1 MPDGLQ
7 TMVSGT
13 MRPGFESKRHGGTMN
28 DRLDDR
34 RDDRL
39 DLAPGSARQ
48 DAVFV
53 SRPFPPSLRALLE
66 ECHENVFCTEARCAA
81 LPADAEVACYVA
93 LRDGVPVTGVLYR
106 REGGTITI
114 LSELFAIG
122 GDALEQMARCL
133 LARHEGVHLIHF
145 PAVEAPPWPM
155 PFPCQRYDATEDLV
169 ISLPGTPEAYLAS
182 LGPNTR
188 AAIRRAQRMVAQQAP
203 DLAFSFHGPDT
214 IERDDIAALV
224 ALNCQRLTHKGQS
237 PSHTA
242 DSLAML
248 GNMLGAYGCV
258 LLARSGGRIHAGVA
272 CTHVG
277 RHAYMHVIAHDPG
290 FDQARLGLLCCFMSI
305 CESIRRG
312 IRAYHLLSGR
322 YDYKRRLLGQQRD
335 FDRIVVYRSPASVM
349 ASLPTYART
358 LVRGRGREA
367 KQRIS
372 SWRRSWKS

>member
-1 MPDGLQ
+1 
-7 TMVSGT
+7 
-13 MRPGFESKRHGGTMN
+13 MN

-34 RDDRL
+34 L
-39 DLAPGSARQ
+39 DLESGAARYETLL
-48 DAVFV
+48 VR
-53 SRPFPPSLRALLE
+53 RPFPPSLRAMLE
-66 ECHENVFCTEARCAA
+66 KCHENVFCTEARCAA
-81 LPADAEVACYVA
+81 LPADAEVACYAV
-93 LRDGVPVTGVLYR
+93 LHDGVPVAAVLYR
-106 REGGTITI
+106 REGGTITV
-114 LSELFAIG
+114 LSELFAIAG
-122 GDALEQMARCL
+122 GALEQMVRCL
-133 LARHEGVHLIHF
+133 LARHEDVHLVHF
-145 PAVEAPPWPM
+145 PAVDTPPWPM
-155 PFPCQRYDATEDLV
+155 PFPCQRYGATEDMV
-169 ISLPGTPEAYLAS
+169 ISLQGTPEAYLAS

-203 DLAFSFHGPDT
+203 DLAFTFHGPDT
-214 IERDDIAALV
+214 IERADVAALV
-224 ALNCQRLTHKGQS
+224 ALNCLRLSDKGQS

-248 GNMLGAYGCV
+248 HSMLGAYGCV
-258 LLARSGGRIHAGVA
+258 LLARSGGRIRAGVA

-312 IRAYHLLSGR
+312 MREYHLLSGR

-335 FDRIVVYRSPASVM
+335 FERIVVYRSLASVM
-349 ASLPTYART
+349 ANLPTYART
-358 LVRGRGREA
+358 LVRGRGRQA

>member
-1 MPDGLQ
+1 
-7 TMVSGT
+7 
-13 MRPGFESKRHGGTMN
+13 MN

-34 RDDRL
+34 L
-39 DLAPGSARQ
+39 DLASGSARQ
-48 DAVFV
+48 EAVFV
-53 SRPFPPSLRALLE
+53 GRPFPPSLRAMLE
-66 ECHENVFCTEARCAA
+66 TCHENVFCTVARCAA
-81 LPADAEVACYVA
+81 VPTDAEVACYLA
-93 LRDGVPVTGVLYR
+93 LRDGDPVTGVLYR
-106 REGGTITI
+106 REGRTITV
-114 LSELFAIG
+114 LSELLSIAG
-122 GDALEQMARCL
+122 GALEQMVRCL
-133 LARHEGVHLIHF
+133 LARHQGVHLIHF
-145 PAVEAPPWPM
+145 PAVQAPSWPL
-155 PFPCQRYDATEDLV
+155 PFPCQRYGATEDLV
-169 ISLPGTPEAYLAS
+169 VSLPGTPEAYLAS

-214 IERDDIAALV
+214 IDRADVAALV
-224 ALNCQRLTHKGQS
+224 ELNCLRLANKRQS

-242 DSLAML
+242 DSLATL
-248 GNMLGAYGCV
+248 QSMLGAYGCV
-258 LLARSGGRIHAGVA
+258 LLARSGGRIRAGVA

-277 RHAYMHVIAHDPG
+277 RHAYMHVIAHDPE

-312 IRAYHLLSGR
+312 LREYHLLSGR

-335 FDRIVVYRSPASVM
+335 FDRIVVYRSLASVV

-358 LVRGRGREA
+358 LVRGRARQA

>member
-1 MPDGLQ
+1 
-7 TMVSGT
+7 
-13 MRPGFESKRHGGTMN
+13 MN

-34 RDDRL
+34 L
-39 DLAPGSARQ
+39 DLTSGAARQ
-48 DAVFV
+48 ETLIVR
-53 SRPFPPSLRALLE
+53 RPFPPSLRALLE
-66 ECHENVFCTEARCAA
+66 KCHENVFCTEARCAA
-81 LPADAEVACYVA
+81 FPADAEVACYVA
-93 LRDGVPVTGVLYR
+93 LRDGAPVTAVLYR
-106 REGGTITI
+106 RKGGAITV
-114 LSELFAIG
+114 LNELFAIEG
-122 GDALEQMARCL
+122 GQLEQMVRCL
-133 LARHEGVHLIHF
+133 LARHEGVRLIHF
-145 PAVEAPPWPM
+145 PAVQAQPSPM
-155 PFPCQRYDATEDLV
+155 PFPCQRYGATEDLV
-169 ISLPGTPEAYLAS
+169 ISLQGTPDAYLAS

-203 DLAFSFHGPDT
+203 DLAFTFHGPDT
-214 IERDDIAALV
+214 IEHADLAALV
-224 ALNCQRLTHKGQS
+224 GLNCLRLSRKGQS

-248 GNMLGAYGCV
+248 ESMLGAYGCV
-258 LLARSGGRIHAGVA
+258 LFARSGGRIRAGVA

-312 IRAYHLLSGR
+312 MREYHLLSGR

-335 FDRIVVYRSPASVM
+335 FDRIVVYRSPAAVM

-358 LVRGRGREA
+358 LARGRGRQA